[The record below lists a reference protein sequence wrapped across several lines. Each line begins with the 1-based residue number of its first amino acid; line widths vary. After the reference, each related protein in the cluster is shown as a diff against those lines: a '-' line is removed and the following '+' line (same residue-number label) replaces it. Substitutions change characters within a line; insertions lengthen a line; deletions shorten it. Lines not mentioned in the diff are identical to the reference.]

1 MVQNPS
7 LSEIYF
13 VNSFLSDLKEEISS
27 TLYLHKPTSL
37 RDAREK
43 ARMQEC
49 VIEAMEK
56 RSTFSSKPS
65 FTSFSKKEN
74 SGKQEKPK
82 FGLMS
87 TSRTDNKV
95 VRRLSYADFKDKM
108 GKGLCIHC
116 EEKYVPGHNCKNK
129 QLFMLVSEEEEA
141 ITPNQDN
148 GELAFILE
156 DPLEEVGNT
165 YEPSEISIHALSST
179 KGVHT
184 ISLKGRVNSMLVS
197 MLVDSATHNFIF
209 QANTRIWRLQLSPC
223 APVDVTLPNGVVLS
237 CTQQVT
243 EFNWKMAGEM
253 FKAMVLV
260 LPIGGCDVILGIN

>member
-95 VRRLSYADFKDKM
+95 VKHLSYADFKDKM
-108 GKGLCIHC
+108 GKGRCIHC

-129 QLFMLVSEEEEA
+129 
-141 ITPNQDN
+141 
-148 GELAFILE
+148 
-156 DPLEEVGNT
+156 
-165 YEPSEISIHALSST
+165 
-179 KGVHT
+179 
-184 ISLKGRVNSMLVS
+184 
-197 MLVDSATHNFIF
+197 
-209 QANTRIWRLQLSPC
+209 
-223 APVDVTLPNGVVLS
+223 
-237 CTQQVT
+237 
-243 EFNWKMAGEM
+243 
-253 FKAMVLV
+253 
-260 LPIGGCDVILGIN
+260 